1 MKPAHFPMKGRFLL
15 PLLLVVVLAAGCGG
29 GGGGTAKLETD
40 DVAVVG
46 TQHVKKDMFD
56 QLMGEAKVN
65 LKAQGQTFPKA
76 GTSAYSNIRSQA
88 VSLLVQE
95 AEKEA
100 EAAKLGIVITAKDID
115 TRLTQLKKQYFNG
128 SEAKYKAQLK
138 KQGLTDAEVRQ
149 NIKSQLVAQK
159 LFNSVTKGVTVSKT
173 AIAAY
178 YIQHLSQYQ
187 TPASRAVRY
196 ILVGKNKSSLA
207 GSLFQ
212 QLSKGGDWCKLAKKY
227 SKDPSSSGNCG
238 KATFSKG
245 QTVPEFDK
253 LAFSLPTNKVGKVNT
268 TQYGWFVLEPTAA
281 VKPAH
286 KSPVSVVGKEIQ
298 QTLLQTKKN
307 SVMTSWVN
315 GITKS
320 YCHGKIKYQAGY
332 TPSPDPCAAT
342 NTTSTTTST

>member
-1 MKPAHFPMKGRFLL
+1 LL
-15 PLLLVVVLAAGCGG
+15 AVIAAAGCGG
-29 GGGGTAKLETD
+29 GGGGAAKLQTG

-46 TQHVKKDMFD
+46 PQHVTKTQFD
-56 QLMGEAKVN
+56 QLMSEAQVN
-65 LKAQGQTFPKA
+65 LKSQGQTFPKA
-76 GTSAYSNIRSQA
+76 GSTAYANIRTQA

-100 EAAKLGIVITAKDID
+100 EAAKLGIVVTAKDIQ
-115 TRLTQLKKQYFNG
+115 TKLTSLKKQYFAGN
-128 SEAKYKAQLK
+128 EKKYQAQLK
-138 KQGLTDAEVRQ
+138 KQGLTDAEVRE

-159 LFNSVTKGVTVSKT
+159 LFNAITKGVTVSKT

-187 TPASRAVRY
+187 TPASRALQY
-196 ILVGKNKSSLA
+196 ILVGKNKSALANSLYT
-207 GSLFQ
+207 
-212 QLSKGGDWCKLAKKY
+212 QLKNGGDWCKLAKKY

-253 LAFSLPTNKVGKVNT
+253 LAFSLKTKTVGKVNT
-268 TQYGWFVLEPTAA
+268 AQYGWFVLEPTAA

-307 SVMTSWVN
+307 SVMTNWVN
-315 GITKS
+315 KIQKT
-320 YCHGKIKYQAGY
+320 YCKGKIKYQPGFQ
-332 TPSPDPCAAT
+332 PSPDPCAAT
-342 NTTSTTTST
+342 NTTSTTGT

>member
-1 MKPAHFPMKGRFLL
+1 MRGRFFL
-15 PLLLVVVLAAGCGG
+15 PVLLLVLLAAAGCGG
-29 GGGGTAKLETD
+29 GGGGAAKLQTG

-46 TQHVKKDMFD
+46 AQHVTKTQFD
-56 QLMGEAKVN
+56 LLMSEAQVN
-65 LKAQGQTFPKA
+65 LKSQGQTFPKA
-76 GTSAYSNIRSQA
+76 GSTAYANIRTQA

-100 EAAKLGIVITAKDID
+100 EAAKMGIVITPKDID
-115 TRLTQLKKQYFNG
+115 TRLTQLKKQYFGGN
-128 SEAKYKAQLK
+128 ETKYKAQLK

-149 NIKSQLVAQK
+149 NIKSQLIAQK
-159 LFNSVTKGVTVSKT
+159 LFNAVTKGVTVSKT

-187 TPASRAVRY
+187 TPASRALQY
-196 ILVGKNKSSLA
+196 ILVGKNKSALATSLYT
-207 GSLFQ
+207 
-212 QLSKGGDWCKLAKKY
+212 QLKNGGDWCKLAKKY

-253 LAFSLPTNKVGKVNT
+253 LAFSLKTKTVGKVNT
-268 TQYGWFVLEPTAA
+268 AQYGWFVLMPTAP
-281 VKPAH
+281 VKAAH

-307 SVMTSWVN
+307 SVMTNWVN
-315 GITKS
+315 NIQKT
-320 YCHGKIKYQAGY
+320 YCKGKIKYQAGY
-332 TPSPDPCAAT
+332 QPSPDPCAAT
-342 NTTSTTTST
+342 NTTST

>member
-1 MKPAHFPMKGRFLL
+1 MKGRFLL
-15 PLLLVVVLAAGCGG
+15 PVLLVALLAAGCGG
-29 GGGGTAKLETD
+29 GGGGGTAKLLPD

-46 TQHVKKDMFD
+46 TQHVKKTSFD
-56 QLMGEAKVN
+56 ELMSEAKVN
-65 LKAQGQTFPKA
+65 LKSQGQSFPKA
-76 GTSAYSNIRSQA
+76 GTAAYTNIRSQA

-100 EAAKLGIVITAKDID
+100 EAAKLGISITAKDID
-115 TRLTQLKKQYFNG
+115 TRLTQLKKQYFGGN
-128 SEAKYKAQLK
+128 EAKYKAQLK
-138 KQGLTDAEVRQ
+138 KQGLTDAEVRD

-159 LFNSVTKGVTVSKT
+159 LFNAVTKGVTVTKT

-207 GSLFQ
+207 GSLFS
-212 QLSKGGDWCKLAKKY
+212 QLKSGGDWCKLAKKY

-253 LAFSLPTNKVGKVNT
+253 LAFSLKTNTVGKVNT
-268 TQYGWFVLEPTAA
+268 SQYGWFVLEPTAP

-286 KSPVSVVGKEIQ
+286 KSPVSQVGKEIQ

-307 SVMTSWVN
+307 SVMTNWVDK
-315 GITKS
+315 IQKT
-320 YCHGKIKYQAGY
+320 YCHGKIKYQVGY
-332 TPSPDPCAAT
+332 QPSPDPCAAT
-342 NTTSTTTST
+342 NTTTSPTTT